1 MIPQL
6 FHLASFA
13 TLYKYIAWGVSHLGL
28 WSLMLLSAFG
38 AGGVFLRRFQF
49 HNPAERLVFTLA
61 LGMGLWALALFVL
74 GLCGALY
81 VGVIWGLTIVAAA
94 ATFVYLIRISLS
106 EWREWMS
113 SLRLYVASSWKEYL
127 RPRRMLVFG
136 VAALSLAYAGLL
148 LLAAWYPPMHWD
160 ALAGHLPLAH
170 QFLTEH
176 RIVALL
182 GGGAFPLLPALNH
195 MLFAWAMALKD
206 DVLAQMVEFTFLTLT
221 SLGLF
226 TWGARQRRPWLGL
239 AAAALWLSHPLVLW
253 LGESAY
259 VDVGVTCFAFL
270 GVYALRVFWE
280 RQDNGG
286 WGVGSG
292 RRRDGE
298 TERRRDGETG
308 GEGELTSPRLSVSPS
323 LRLSVS

>member
-1 MIPQL
+1 MIPL
-6 FHLASFA
+6 MFHLTSFA
-13 TLYKYIAWGVSHLGL
+13 SLYKYVAWSVTHLGL

-38 AGGVFLRRFQF
+38 AGAVFLRKLQF

-113 SLRLYVASSWKEYL
+113 SLRLYVALSWKEYL

-136 VAALSLAYAGLL
+136 LAALSLAYAGLL

-160 ALAGHLPLAH
+160 ALAGHLPLAR

-206 DVLAQMVEFTFLTLT
+206 DVLAQMVEYTFMMLT

-226 TWGARQRRPWLGL
+226 AWGRRQQRPGLGL

-259 VDVGVTCFAFL
+259 VDVGTTCFAFL
-270 GVYALRVFWE
+270 GVYALRVFWDKQGKGE
-280 RQDNGG
+280 
-286 WGVGSG
+286 WGVGRGEWGVGNRESG
-292 RRRDGE
+292 VS
-298 TERRRDGETG
+298 TG
-308 GEGELTSPRLSVSPS
+308 REDSGVGISGSF
-323 LRLSVS
+323 

>member
-49 HNPAERLVFTLA
+49 HSPAERLVFTLA

-81 VGVIWGLTIVAAA
+81 GGVIWGLTTAAA
-94 ATFVYLIRISLS
+94 ATTVFYLIHNQ
-106 EWREWMS
+106 
-113 SLRLYVASSWKEYL
+113 SLRLSVSPSWKEYL
-127 RPRRMLVFG
+127 RPRRLMVFG
-136 VAALSLAYAGLL
+136 VAALALAYAGLL
-148 LLAAWYPPMHWD
+148 LLAASYPPMHWD
-160 ALAGHLPLAH
+160 ALAGHLPLAR
-170 QFLTEH
+170 QYLIEH
-176 RIVALL
+176 RIVALR

-195 MLFAWAMALKD
+195 MLFAW
-206 DVLAQMVEFTFLTLT
+206 
-221 SLGLF
+221 GR
-226 TWGARQRRPWLGL
+226 RQQRPGLGL

-259 VDVGVTCFAFL
+259 VDVGTTCFAFL
-270 GVYALRVFWE
+270 GVYALRVFWDKRE
-280 RQDNGG
+280 DAWWLLASALFGMAAGSKMPALFFVGAGAVFGLWARLGSRITWSELAKG
-286 WGVGSG
+286 W
-292 RRRDGE
+292 
-298 TERRRDGETG
+298 
-308 GEGELTSPRLSVSPS
+308 
-323 LRLSVS
+323 